1 MACATVEEEGF
12 IVRQQSLSAKII
24 LEQLRVLG
32 MNKTAF
38 ARRLGVS
45 QDYVYRV
52 LNGRIAFPHARET
65 IERMAEICQLDP
77 FTFAEYRELDEALS
91 TSARLVWQRLR
102 ERGMTREDLFQAMG
116 GRISRPYFNSIL
128 RGDQPFPSNRAYI
141 QMFALA
147 LDLPP
152 TAFKE
157 FGHKHTPRWTQEELV
172 EQEERSF
179 SLFFDK
185 MMADYGY
192 ARYPIGLTVLNDA
205 NVLQFFPEKQQL
217 DAGVQLI
224 LERMGELGMGF
235 KELNKVAGIPTD
247 DLRRLFT
254 DAEAVAGMRPE
265 VETIQ
270 SVLHVAQQLERSE
283 H

>member
-1 MACATVEEEGF
+1 
-12 IVRQQSLSAKII
+12 
-24 LEQLRVLG
+24 
-32 MNKTAF
+32 MNKTEF

-45 QDYVYRV
+45 QDYVYRI

-65 IERMAEICQLDP
+65 IERVAEICQLDP
-77 FTFAEYRELDEALS
+77 FAFAEYRALDEALS
-91 TSARLVWQRLR
+91 TSARLVWQRMR
-102 ERGMTREDLFQAMG
+102 ERSMTREDLFQAMG

-157 FGHKHTPRWTQEELV
+157 FGHKHTPRWTQDELF
-172 EQEERSF
+172 EQEERTF
-179 SLFFDK
+179 NLFFDK

-192 ARYPIGLTVLNDA
+192 ARYPIGFEILDGVKVLG
-205 NVLQFFPEKQQL
+205 FFPSQQRQ
-217 DAGVQLI
+217 DAAVRLI
-224 LERMGELGMGF
+224 LQRMGELGMGF
-235 KELNKVAGIPTD
+235 KELAKVAGIPLS

-254 DAEAVAGMRPE
+254 EADAASSLRHEISL
-265 VETIQ
+265 IQ
-270 SVLHVAQQLERSE
+270 GVLHVEHQLEGSE
-283 H
+283 R